1 MKLRSLILSRQAYAS
16 LADIGEWTVLNFG
29 AQQAKR
35 YTDQLVAQCKAIVR
49 GRAVSQSCRTMFADD
64 LAADLRFTR
73 AGQHFVIFVEAPDE
87 VLIVDFLHQS
97 ADIAGRLT

>member
-1 MKLRSLILSRQAYAS
+1 
-16 LADIGEWTVLNFG
+16 
-29 AQQAKR
+29 
-35 YTDQLVAQCKAIVR
+35 
-49 GRAVSQSCRTMFADD
+49 MFADD